1 MQACRKDTIARSD
14 PAKAEQRWEEM
25 KRAALDELQTG
36 HRAARAV
43 EIDDNAWQRA
53 QFLALREDLAAE
65 WQPRNGIERQLIDA
79 MAQAQVVALFWT
91 HRLIAYMSLERFRD
105 ERLRLEE
112 AKWQA
117 PRQSDA
123 DAIQQAAEMVDRF
136 NRIFLR
142 TLRALCDLRR
152 NGPTV
157 IVKNGGELQPHEPER
172 DTFAQRPG
180 LGA

>member
-79 MAQAQVVALFWT
+79 MAQAQVGALFWT
-91 HRLIAYMSLERFRD
+91 HPPIPSISLHKFPTKRL
-105 ERLRLEE
+105 
-112 AKWQA
+112 
-117 PRQSDA
+117 P
-123 DAIQQAAEMVDRF
+123 
-136 NRIFLR
+136 
-142 TLRALCDLRR
+142 
-152 NGPTV
+152 
-157 IVKNGGELQPHEPER
+157 
-172 DTFAQRPG
+172 
-180 LGA
+180 